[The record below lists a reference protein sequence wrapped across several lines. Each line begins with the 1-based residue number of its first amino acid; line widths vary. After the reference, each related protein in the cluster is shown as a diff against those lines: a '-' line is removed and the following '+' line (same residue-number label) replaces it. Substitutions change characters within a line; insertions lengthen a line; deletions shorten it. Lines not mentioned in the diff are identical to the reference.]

1 MAQDNYS
8 ERRLLFWVNEFKIQ
22 HDPPI
27 SSDREFSPLQFELGG
42 SC

>member
-1 MAQDNYS
+1 MAQNNYS
-8 ERRLLFWVNEFKIQ
+8 EQQSLFWDNEFKIQ

-27 SSDREFSPLQFELGG
+27 SSDRQFSPLRFELSG